1 MLFGRSGLQQPPQTI
16 GELLGAGLVARLD
29 RLDVLSRKM
38 FAGKMPGERRSKKR
52 GQSVEFD
59 DYREYVPGDDLRRI
73 DWNVFARHDKFVLKL
88 FKEDEDLG
96 VHILL
101 DDSPSMHAGEPPKR
115 IAAHRLAAALGYIGL
130 VNQNRVTISLLRQED
145 GEPTLLRPTAM
156 RGRSS
161 VQRLSAFIL
170 GSLNDRLE
178 DSGVPA
184 TDYSLRP
191 PTEPLSAG
199 LMTFAKHLGIGG
211 VVFVISDLLEP
222 AWLDPEKRRTPLNAL
237 VAGGKADPV
246 CLQVLSPSELD
257 PALDAP
263 RGLTGDL
270 RLTDAETGAGVEATV
285 NPAVLRAVRERVDGY
300 IEGVSRDCAARAIL
314 HRVVPSDID
323 VGDLIFGGLRR
334 RGVLG

>member
-1 MLFGRSGLQQPPQTI
+1 MLFGRSGLDTPPKTI
-16 GELLGAGLVARLD
+16 GDLLGDGLVARLD
-29 RLDVLSRKM
+29 RLDVLSRKV
-38 FAGKMPGERRSKKR
+38 FSGKMPGERRSKKR

-59 DYREYVPGDDLRRI
+59 DYRQYVPGDDLRRI

-115 IAAHRLAAALGYIGL
+115 IAAHRLAASLGYIGL
-130 VNQNRVTISLLRQED
+130 VNQNRVTISLLRQEE
-145 GEPTLLRPTAM
+145 GTPTLLRPSSM

-161 VQRLSAFIL
+161 VQRLSAFVL
-170 GSLNDRLE
+170 GSLNGTLAE
-178 DSGVPA
+178 SGISA
-184 TDYSLRP
+184 NELTLRP

-199 LMTFAKHLGIGG
+199 LIAFAKHLGIGG

-222 AWLDPEKRRTPLNAL
+222 VWLDPESRRTPLNAL

-257 PALDAP
+257 PTLDVT

-270 RLTDAETGAGVEATV
+270 RLTDAETGVGVEATV
-285 NPAVLRAVRERVDGY
+285 NATVLRAVRERIDGY
-300 IEGVSRDCAARAIL
+300 IEGVGRDCAARAIL
-314 HRVVPSDID
+314 HRVVPSDADIAE
-323 VGDLIFGGLRR
+323 LIFGGMRR